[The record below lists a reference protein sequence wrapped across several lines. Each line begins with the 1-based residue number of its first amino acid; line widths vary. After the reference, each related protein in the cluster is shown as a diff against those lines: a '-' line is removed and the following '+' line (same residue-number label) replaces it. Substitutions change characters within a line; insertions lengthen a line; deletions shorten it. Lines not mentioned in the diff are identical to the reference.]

1 MAIGVEYKEYGQ
13 SSPIWSNDLVI
24 DITNIKD
31 FLKPWTDAKQLA
43 QRINEWAED
52 QIDTAWERDI
62 FKSQMA
68 QIKTPDQFDAQMD
81 TQLQL
86 EDKSILLSIL
96 KDYVSETFDV
106 TKSIA
111 DLAQAIHFKLTQEWN
126 NKFMTGVQ
134 SANHINANPQQYPKD
149 ENWNY
154 YMLWSDGKKIPVSVS
169 GWSNTSPNVT
179 WTSAKDI
186 WGTIIYG
193 GTNTPKESPQS
204 SLNKTERSQ
213 ETPDDLVKYDQQNL
227 YKRNTENVSD
237 SSKWSERKVLRNWI
251 RGSRDGFLDI
261 IETKWDAKFTRPD
274 AAEKNKLRQYFKRP
288 LRDLVINNKDIN
300 LENIRNEMQS
310 IVNTKGNVLQWLWSE
325 SSNADYRKTNIPPEW
340 KVAEKDKKEVAESLG
355 KLSALYVS
363 WRKDRTFAWSYTDR
377 LMGMLNNF
385 NNGDKLYNFADG
397 EDVTV
402 KSVENEFKNVT
413 DANNDNV
420 GETQLTGWHVL
431 LDKQSKD
438 NRALRELSNLVG
450 GWKTPDF
457 FDDKDINSFSMQSVL
472 NVSLTGKFP
481 REDTTLR
488 TILKQNPDL
497 LSVIE
502 KAKWSTSETYSPNFD
517 VMLAEAKAYG
527 ASAVDVYNIKA
538 LAEFG
543 DVDEARRWKV
553 SDGLR
558 FANFLAD
565 YDHNGNAWGP
575 ADYGVNSWG
584 QILRN
589 FTSASWEIANTMP
602 HGTDG
607 KPDVAKAEE
616 IVSKSILAY
625 AMKTA
630 DLKGDYYVTQ
640 VLQKYF
646 SGWKSVLDLP
656 KEHPGL
662 LKYVQLLLKN
672 NQANLHSIMFA
683 SIAPKGNVGSLE
695 SYRTEEYMTL
705 AQDMSGKSL
714 DEILKNVPE
723 SNKIKVISEVKD
735 TAKKLFDTQ
744 YRTALDS
751 LSPHEQAYFKWY
763 VSLPLL
769 ENHVANLV
777 AQNLTV
783 NQNGAGI
790 GAGIGVSKYVQL
802 DMWLSMWPDGKP
814 LPWISLW
821 LSNEAKTLWLN
832 AGWTLFWPNI
842 GAYATLAKW
851 DNRDKI
857 ANTLSVRAKNTN
869 SVGLH
874 AGYSNLSTWAGL
886 SYYQNRDHL
895 WGIDHTAN
903 TIRSEA
909 NQFVDQLLNNGTLA
923 GHVAAIDRIT
933 RERWWSLADSELNS
947 HTIGLR
953 NIIRSTLTKK
963 YPDQSSEEY
972 EVAVENI
979 VGGIM
984 QAQYTWGRRER
995 DNIVNYF
1002 VEQRRGAAISDLKWK
1017 TKVTGWGIG
1026 LHAFVNPKNLI
1037 AWGPLWAISA
1047 VLPFSIQISKYDRG
1061 FGSRDT
1067 KYSQQLAKMAQEAG
1081 IGNREMSMTLDQRL
1095 EHLNGAI
1102 IRSRWMMDLQKQ
1114 KDFPKITTD
1123 GKFIYIPK
1131 LYYIDNVLNVK
1142 ISPDMAGKIAHEWDN
1157 LVVPVSTDLRFFSKF
1172 ESQHAVNVLN
1182 IGSTDTSG
1190 SDIHLLRFKED
1201 KLGTQINGKPLFV
1214 DKDTIDVAS
1223 TVIWVEGIDEDK
1235 LKQKL
1240 IAWWVNIAT
1249 VRVENNILVYTTTN
1263 NPVEQKVSING
1274 GKIWDITLFATKE
1287 GLTISKTTASWFQKE
1302 ELKGIVSYD
1311 VLDNTKSLMS
1321 GLSTIDYTKLE
1332 KFEQTTQLNSFLSA
1346 LIDNNDAAALS
1357 ALKWLDIPELQ
1368 SAIKNANDTLSK
1380 WEISA
1385 YMAQAFALEPKYKN
1399 YKSALALMNERDGSA
1414 KKWSKPA
1421 FERIDDS
1428 KFSISSFLTRDMLKS
1443 AYENTLEKVWQP
1455 SSGDRA
1461 EDVLGYTAFY
1471 RGRKPWEH
1479 RGYAMTVP
1487 GYTNILWG
1495 KTNYK
1500 EFDVAKWEKAKQWLF
1515 DKIEHDAFAR
1525 ESIIKWLQ
1533 KSILPEYTKYV
1544 SWLSTSDLIKV
1555 LNGGTVSLGGKCDL
1569 QVSATPIFYLL
1580 AECANESIWLKINVV
1595 TCTGED
1601 GKPISEKIPG
1611 KPIEKYNLWRYVSN
1625 VVNTTWSAV
1634 WWKSTVVNLAWAAG
1648 ATFNWGDD
1656 WWRTRTWVDG
1666 NSNTAGWEGW
1676 SSNWS
1681 NSNTSWG
1688 QWWSSNWTNT
1698 NTSSWTSWS
1707 NSSTGSWE

>member
-1 MAIGVEYKEYGQ
+1 MAIGVEQLK
-13 SSPIWSNDLVI
+13 SNDVNSQAKDTWLVFDISFLNELQLKSGQTKEWFAQAINDWAEKQVDI
-24 DITNIKD
+24 DLSQD
-31 FLKPWTDAKQLA
+31 DDGLSSYLQQYKQLA
-43 QRINEWAED
+43 SNEQAVDWY
-52 QIDTAWERDI
+52 
-62 FKSQMA
+62 
-68 QIKTPDQFDAQMD
+68 FDD
-81 TQLQL
+81 QLQ
-86 EDKSILLSIL
+86 
-96 KDYVSETFDV
+96 KDYLNARDGLIGILSQFVETQSAFFNEV
-106 TKSIA
+106 KW
-111 DLAQAIHFKLTQEWN
+111 LKEAIKFKLTPTWN
-126 NKFMTGVQ
+126 NKFMNGNQAETYYNTSG
-134 SANHINANPQQYPKD
+134 QQKPT
-149 ENWNY
+149 N
-154 YMLWSDGKKIPVSVS
+154 VS
-169 GWSNTSPNVT
+169 GWSNTSTYPT
-179 WTSAKDI
+179 WSAKDI
-186 WGTIIYG
+186 WGNIIYG
-193 GTNTPKESPQS
+193 WTNTPKESPQS
-204 SLNKTERSQ
+204 SLNKTEKSQ

-237 SSKWSERKVLRNWI
+237 SSKWSERKILRNWI

-274 AAEKNKLRQYFKRP
+274 AAEKNRLRTHFKRP

-310 IVNTKGNVLQWLWSE
+310 IINTKGNVLQWLWSE
-325 SSNADYRKTNIPPEW
+325 SSNADYRKNNIPPAW
-340 KVAEKDKKEVAESLG
+340 NVAEKDKKEVAESLW

-363 WRKDRTFAWSYTDR
+363 WRKDGTLAWSYTDR

-397 EDVTV
+397 EDITV
-402 KSVENEFKNVT
+402 KSVDNEFKNVT

-438 NRALRELSNLVG
+438 NRALRELSSLVG

-457 FDDKDINSFSMQSVL
+457 FDDKDINALSMQSVL
-472 NVSLTGKFP
+472 NVSLTGKFS

-502 KAKWSTSETYSPNFD
+502 KAKSSTSETYSPNFD

-602 HGTDG
+602 RGTDG

-630 DLKGDYYVTQ
+630 DLQGDYYVTQ

-683 SIAPKGNVGSLE
+683 SVAPEGNVGSLE

-714 DEILKNVPE
+714 NEILKNVPE
-723 SNKIKVISEVKD
+723 SNKTKVIFEVKE

-744 YRTALDS
+744 YRTALES
-751 LSPHEQAYFKWY
+751 LSPNEQEYFKWY

-832 AGWTLFWPNI
+832 AGWTLFWPNV

-851 DNRDKI
+851 DNRDKL
-857 ANTLSVRAKNTN
+857 ASTLSVRAKNTN

-874 AGYSNLSTWAGL
+874 AGYSNLTAWAGL
-886 SYYQNRDHL
+886 WYNQSIDHL

-909 NQFVDQLLNNGTLA
+909 NQFIDQLLNNATLA

-984 QAQYTWGRRER
+984 QTQYTWGRRER

-1081 IGNREMSMTLDQRL
+1081 IGNREMSMTLDQRV

-1102 IRSRWMMDLQKQ
+1102 IRSRWMIDLQKQ
-1114 KDFPKITTD
+1114 KAFPKITTD
-1123 GKFIYIPK
+1123 GQFIYIPK
-1131 LYYIDNVLNVK
+1131 LYYQDNVLNVK

-1182 IGSTDTSG
+1182 IGATDTSE
-1190 SDIHLLRFKED
+1190 SDIHLLRFKDD

-1214 DKDTIDVAS
+1214 TKDTIDVAS
-1223 TVIWVEGIDEDK
+1223 TVVWVEGINEDS

-1274 GKIWDITLFATKE
+1274 GKIWDITLAATNE
-1287 GLTISKTTASWFQKE
+1287 GLTISKTTASWTQQE

-1311 VLDNTKSLMS
+1311 VWENTKNLMS
-1321 GLSTIDYTKLE
+1321 GLSTIGYQDLE
-1332 KFEQTTQLNSFLSA
+1332 KFEETNTTELNSFFAS
-1346 LIDNNDAAALS
+1346 LIDNNDSAALS
-1357 ALKWLDIPELQ
+1357 ALSRLDIPVLKD
-1368 SAIKNANDTLSK
+1368 AISKATDTLSQ
-1380 WEISA
+1380 WEIAA
-1385 YMAQAFALEPKYKN
+1385 YMAQAFALEPGYKN
-1399 YKSALALMNERDGSA
+1399 RSALELMDTRDGSA
-1414 KKWSKPA
+1414 KKWSKSA
-1421 FERIDDS
+1421 FERIDWS
-1428 KFSISSFLTRDMLKS
+1428 NSTISSFLTRDMLKS
-1443 AYENTLEKVWQP
+1443 AYANTLTKVWQP
-1455 SSGDRA
+1455 TEWDRA
-1461 EDVLGYTAFY
+1461 EDILGYTAFY

-1487 GYTNILWG
+1487 WYTNILWG
-1495 KTNYK
+1495 KSNYK
-1500 EFDVAKWEKAKQWLF
+1500 EFDVTKWKKAKERLF
-1515 DKIEHDAFAR
+1515 DKIEHDKFAR
-1525 ESIIKWLQ
+1525 ESIIKGLQ
-1533 KSILPEYTKYV
+1533 KSILPEYRQYV
-1544 SWLSTSDLIKV
+1544 TSLSTVDLIKV

-1595 TCTGED
+1595 TCTGEG
-1601 GKPISEKIPG
+1601 GKIISEKIAG
-1611 KPIEKYNLWRYVSN
+1611 NSIVKYNLWRYLNN
-1625 VVNTTWSAV
+1625 VANTTWTVV

-1648 ATFNWGDD
+1648 ATFNWGGE
-1656 WWRTRTWVDG
+1656 WWRTRTWTDG
-1666 NSNTAGWEGW
+1666 NSNPVWWQWGSNNWGGTNTWWDTGW
-1676 SSNWS
+1676 STNWPG
-1681 NSNTSWG
+1681 WV
-1688 QWWSSNWTNT
+1688 
-1698 NTSSWTSWS
+1698 
-1707 NSSTGSWE
+1707 

>member
-1 MAIGVEYKEYGQ
+1 MATGVEYKEYGQ
-13 SSPIWSNDLVI
+13 SSPISSNDLVI

-52 QIDTAWERDI
+52 QIDTQWERDM

-106 TKSIA
+106 KKSIS
-111 DLAQAIHFKLTQEWN
+111 DLAQAIHFQLTPAWN
-126 NKFMTGVQ
+126 NKFMNGTQAETYYNTSG
-134 SANHINANPQQYPKD
+134 QQKPT
-149 ENWNY
+149 N
-154 YMLWSDGKKIPVSVS
+154 VS
-169 GWSNTSPNVT
+169 GWSNTPTYAS
-179 WTSAKDI
+179 WSAQEI
-186 WGTIIYG
+186 WNSIPYA

-213 ETPDDLVKYDQQNL
+213 EMPDDLTKYDQQNL
-227 YKRNTENVSD
+227 YKRNTENISD

-274 AAEKNKLRQYFKRP
+274 AAEKNRLRQYFKRP
-288 LRDLVINNKDIN
+288 LRDLVIKNKDIN

-325 SSNADYRKTNIPPEW
+325 SSNADYRKNNIPSEW
-340 KVAEKDKKEVAESLG
+340 SVAEKDKKEVAESLG

-363 WRKDRTFAWSYTDR
+363 WRRDRTFAWSYTDR

-397 EDVTV
+397 EDITV
-402 KSVENEFKNVT
+402 KSVDNEFKNVT

-420 GETQLTGWHVL
+420 GETQLTGWHEL

-438 NRALRELSNLVG
+438 NRALRELSSLVG

-457 FDDKDINSFSMQSVL
+457 FDDKNINSFSMQSVL
-472 NVSLTGKFP
+472 NVALTGKFP

-565 YDHNGNAWGP
+565 YDHNGNAWAP

-646 SGWKSVLDLP
+646 SGWKSVLELP

-672 NQANLHSIMFA
+672 NQAKLHSIMFA
-683 SIAPKGNVGSLE
+683 SIAPEGNVGSLE

-714 DEILKNVPE
+714 DEILKNVPVADKAQAIP
-723 SNKIKVISEVKD
+723 SIKQQ
-735 TAKKLFDTQ
+735 AKTLFDSQ
-744 YRTALDS
+744 YTSALSS
-751 LSPHEQAYFKWY
+751 LSSEEQAYFKGY

-769 ENHVANLV
+769 ENHIANLV
-777 AQNLTV
+777 AQDLTI
-783 NQNGAGI
+783 NQQWAWL
-790 GAGIGVSKYVQL
+790 ALGVWLVKHVQL
-802 DMWLSMWPDGKP
+802 NLWVAMWPDGKP
-814 LPWISLW
+814 LPGIGLW
-821 LSNEAKTLWLN
+821 FSNEAKTLWAN
-832 AGWTLFWPNI
+832 ANWTLFWPNI

-851 DNRDKI
+851 NNRDEL

-886 SYYQNRDHL
+886 SYHQNRDHL

-903 TIRSEA
+903 AIRSEA
-909 NQFVDQLLNNGTLA
+909 NQFVDQLLNNATLA

-984 QAQYTWGRRER
+984 QAQYTWDRRER

-1017 TKVTGWGIG
+1017 TKVTDWGIG

-1081 IGNREMSMTLDQRL
+1081 IGNREMSMTLDQRVD
-1095 EHLNGAI
+1095 HLNGAI
-1102 IRSRWMMDLQKQ
+1102 IRSRWMIDLQKQ
-1114 KDFPKITTD
+1114 KAFPKITTD

-1201 KLGTQINGKPLFV
+1201 KLSTQIDGKPLFV
-1214 DKDTIDVAS
+1214 DKDTIDVTS
-1223 TVIWVEGIDEDK
+1223 TVVWVEGINEDN

-1240 IAWWVNIAT
+1240 IAWWLNIAT
-1249 VRVENNILVYTTTN
+1249 IRIENNILVYTTTN
-1263 NPVEQKVSING
+1263 NSIEQKVSING
-1274 GKIWDITLFATKE
+1274 GKIWDITLSATNE
-1287 GLTISKTTASWFQKE
+1287 GLTISKTTTSWTQKK
-1302 ELKGIVSYD
+1302 ELKDIVSYD
-1311 VLDNTKSLMS
+1311 IWENTNRLIE
-1321 GLSTIDYTKLE
+1321 GLSKINPTTLE
-1332 KFEQTTQLNSFLSA
+1332 NFEKTHPTQLRSFLSA
-1346 LIDNNDAAALS
+1346 LIDNDDNEALS
-1357 ALKWLDIPELQ
+1357 VLKWLDIPILQ
-1368 SAIKNANDTLSK
+1368 DAIKNANDTLSK
-1380 WEISA
+1380 WEIAA
-1385 YMAQAFALEPKYKN
+1385 YMAQAFALEPEYKN
-1399 YKSALALMNERDGSA
+1399 YKSAIDLMKERD
-1414 KKWSKPA
+1414 KQSKTPA
-1421 FERIDDS
+1421 FERIDWPNS
-1428 KFSISSFLTRDMLKS
+1428 TISSFLTRDMLKS
-1443 AYENTLEKVWQP
+1443 AYENTLAKVWQP
-1455 SSGDRA
+1455 SLWDRA

-1471 RGRKPWEH
+1471 RGRNPWEH

-1487 GYTNILWG
+1487 WYTNILWG
-1495 KTNYK
+1495 KSNYK
-1500 EFDVAKWEKAKQWLF
+1500 EFDAAKWEKAKQWLF
-1515 DKIEHDAFAR
+1515 DKIEHDTFAR
-1525 ESIIKWLQ
+1525 ESIVNGLKKNVLDEYKQ
-1533 KSILPEYTKYV
+1533 YVEPLSKLEKLP
-1544 SWLSTSDLIKV
+1544 DLIKL
-1555 LNGGTVSLGGKCDL
+1555 LNGGIVSLGGKCDL

-1595 TCTGED
+1595 TCTGDD
-1601 GKPISEKIPG
+1601 GKIISEKIAG
-1611 KPIEKYNLWRYVSN
+1611 KSIEQYNLWRYGSN
-1625 VVNTTWSAV
+1625 VVNTTWFAV
-1634 WWKSTVVNLAWAAG
+1634 WWKRVVLNATWAVGTTFDWGSKSWWPKEWDGVVTNPAWD
-1648 ATFNWGDD
+1648 WGD
-1656 WWRTRTWVDG
+1656 TW
-1666 NSNTAGWEGW
+1666 SNGAWSWLGWNGW
-1676 SSNWS
+1676 DTWS
-1681 NSNTSWG
+1681 NSTWG
-1688 QWWSSNWTNT
+1688 WS
-1698 NTSSWTSWS
+1698 
-1707 NSSTGSWE
+1707 